1 MNGPG
6 ALADPYVAAS
16 RYLDTAFYPT
26 KVYVGHLPESV
37 SLTSLRTAFGP
48 FGEIEDMNLVEGKD
62 FGFVT
67 FKEPEAARR
76 ALEAMN
82 GAMIEGAVIKVNR
95 AMIPERNRIGFAGV
109 AWTDEDGELAKLE
122 EEQHRQAAAMAG
134 SVLSSRHAS
143 DLKQASEG
151 KTTDALSS
159 IRGASYGTRGPS
171 QAAPTAVRSIHQL
184 PPRPRSPKL
193 PPKPTGAAAFP
204 PAEMGPGAAAAA
216 TQGRGRR
223 ILSYDDL

>member
-1 MNGPG
+1 
-6 ALADPYVAAS
+6 
-16 RYLDTAFYPT
+16 
-26 KVYVGHLPESV
+26 
-37 SLTSLRTAFGP
+37 
-48 FGEIEDMNLVEGKD
+48 MNLVEGKD

-82 GAMIEGAVIKVNR
+82 GAKIEGAVIKVNR
-95 AMIPERNRIGFAGV
+95 AMIPERNRRGFAGV

-122 EEQHRQAAAMAG
+122 EEQHRQAAAVAG
-134 SVLSSRHAS
+134 SILPSRHAS
-143 DLKQASEG
+143 SDLKQTSEG
-151 KTTDALSS
+151 KTTDVISNV
-159 IRGASYGTRGPS
+159 GGPSYGTRGPS
-171 QAAPTAVRSIHQL
+171 QGASNVARPVHQL

-204 PAEMGPGAAAAA
+204 PAEMGSGAVIAA